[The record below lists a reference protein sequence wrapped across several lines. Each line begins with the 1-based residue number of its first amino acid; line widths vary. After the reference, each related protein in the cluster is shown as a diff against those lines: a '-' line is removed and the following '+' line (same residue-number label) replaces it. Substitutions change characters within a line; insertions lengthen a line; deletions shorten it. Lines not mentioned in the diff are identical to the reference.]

1 MALSF
6 FSKKTLDTS
15 SILLV
20 DVGSASVGVAR
31 AQLAPRSS
39 PVILDT
45 TRHDIP
51 FQESLSSSRFI
62 IAMNRALENA
72 LKDIKTKNKEP
83 ITPAHIFCAL
93 SSPWF
98 ILKSRRISLLD
109 EDGVLV
115 TEKLIEKLLDD
126 DTEKLKTELSGT
138 LPSDDIAVIE
148 RKVIKI
154 RLNGYEIKDF
164 YGKKTTELEIESV
177 VSLSSRR
184 AIETIKRLLSHFS
197 FGSQI
202 HFTAF
207 PLAAF
212 SAIRDM
218 FPKEQNFL
226 FLDIT
231 GEATDISLIVRDAVK
246 ETMLFSRG
254 KNFFMREISNTK
266 KTSHEEAVSLFSLYL
281 RDELGANEKQ
291 AVENIINHCRNEW
304 RERFEKALDVPLLSL
319 TPVRKVFFTADA
331 DSRKLFEELITSAH
345 ARVLDKN
352 GCEVCYLDYATL
364 ATFVT
369 FASGVT
375 RDPFLMLEAL
385 FAKKMLIS

>member
-6 FSKKTLDTS
+6 FTKKTLDTS
-15 SILLV
+15 SVLLV
-20 DVGSASVGVAR
+20 DIGSASVGVAR
-31 AQLAPRSS
+31 AQISSGAS

-45 TRHDIP
+45 ARHDIP

-72 LKDIKTKNKEP
+72 VKEVKEKNKGANA
-83 ITPAHIFCAL
+83 PAHIFCAL

-98 ILKSRRISLLD
+98 ILKSRRITLAR
-109 EDGVLV
+109 EEGVLV
-115 TEKLIEKLLDD
+115 TEKVIEGLLDE
-126 DTEKLKTELSGT
+126 DTEKLKKELSST
-138 LPSDDIAVIE
+138 LPSEDITIID

-164 YGKKTTELEIESV
+164 YGRKTTELEIESV
-177 VSLSSRR
+177 ISLSSRR
-184 AIETIKRLLSHFS
+184 AIETIKRLVSRFS
-197 FGSQI
+197 LGAQI

-212 SAIRDM
+212 SAIRDI

-231 GEATDISLIVRDAVK
+231 GEATDVSLIVRDAIR
-246 ETMLFSRG
+246 ETMLFPRG
-254 KNFFMREISNTK
+254 KNFFIREISNKK
-266 KTSHEEAVSLFSLYL
+266 KTTHEEATSLFSLFL

-291 AVENIINHCRNEW
+291 VVENIIEHSRDEW
-304 RERFEKALDVPLLSL
+304 RERFEKALDIPLLYL

-331 DSRKLFEELITSAH
+331 DSKKLFEELISSSH
-345 ARVLDKN
+345 ARILDKN

-364 ATFVT
+364 ANFAT

-385 FAKKMLIS
+385 FAKKMLLP

>member
-6 FSKKTLDTS
+6 FTKKTLDTS
-15 SILLV
+15 SVLLV
-20 DVGSASVGVAR
+20 DIGSASVGVAR
-31 AQLAPRSS
+31 AQLSSHAS

-45 TRHDIP
+45 TRNDIP

-72 LKDIKTKNKEP
+72 LKDIKAKHKAAVA
-83 ITPAHIFCAL
+83 PAHIFCAL

-98 ILKSRRISLLD
+98 VLKSRRITLAK
-109 EDGVLV
+109 EEGVLV
-115 TEKLIEKLLDD
+115 TEKLIENLLDE
-126 DTEKLKTELSGT
+126 DTERLKKELSST
-138 LPSDDIAVIE
+138 LPSGDIMVIE

-154 RLNGYEIKDF
+154 RLNGYEIKEF

-197 FGSQI
+197 VGSQI

-212 SAIRDM
+212 SAIRDI

-231 GEATDISLIVRDAVK
+231 GEATDVSLIVRDAVK
-246 ETMLFSRG
+246 ETILFPRG
-254 KNFFMREISNTK
+254 KNFFIREISNKK
-266 KTSHEEAVSLFSLYL
+266 KTSHEEAASLFSLFL
-281 RDELGANEKQ
+281 RDELGAGEKHMI
-291 AVENIINHCRNEW
+291 ENIIKHSRDEW
-304 RERFEKALDVPLLSL
+304 RERFEKALDIPLAYF

-331 DSRKLFEELITSAH
+331 DSKKLFEELVASSR
-345 ARVLDKN
+345 ARMLDKN
-352 GCEVCYLDYATL
+352 ACEVCYLDYAIL
-364 ATFVT
+364 SNFVT

-385 FAKKMLIS
+385 FAKKMLVP

>member
-15 SILLV
+15 SVLLV
-20 DVGSASVGVAR
+20 DIGSASVGVAR
-31 AQLAPRSS
+31 AQLSPSTA

-45 TRHDIP
+45 TRRDIP
-51 FQESLSSSRFI
+51 FQESLTSSRFI
-62 IAMNRALENA
+62 VAMNHALENT
-72 LKDIKTKNKEP
+72 LKDIKEKHKE
-83 ITPAHIFCAL
+83 TMGPAHIFCAL

-98 ILKSRRISLLD
+98 ILKSRRITLAH
-109 EDGVLV
+109 EDGVVV
-115 TEKLIEKLLDD
+115 TEKLIEGLLDE
-126 DTEKLKTELSGT
+126 DTEKLKKELSGT
-138 LPSDDIAVIE
+138 FPSDDVTVIE

-164 YGKKTTELEIESV
+164 YGKKTTELEIESA

-197 FGSQI
+197 VGSQI

-212 SAIRDM
+212 SAIRDI
-218 FPKEQNFL
+218 FPKEENFL

-231 GEATDISLIVRDAVK
+231 GEATDVSLIVRDAVK
-246 ETMLFSRG
+246 ETMLFPRG
-254 KNFFMREISNTK
+254 KNFFIREISNKK
-266 KTSHEEAVSLFSLYL
+266 KTSHEEALSLFSLFL
-281 RDELGANEKQ
+281 RDELGVNEKR
-291 AVENIINHCRNEW
+291 VIENIINHSRDEW
-304 RERFEKALDVPLLSL
+304 RERFEKALDIPLLYL

-331 DSRKLFEELITSAH
+331 DSKKLFEELIVSSH
-345 ARVLDKN
+345 ARILDKN
-352 GCEVCYLDYATL
+352 ACEVCYLDYAIL
-364 ATFVT
+364 ANYVT
-369 FASGVT
+369 FASGVN

-385 FAKKMLIS
+385 FAKKMILP

>member
-15 SILLV
+15 SIILV
-20 DVGSASVGVAR
+20 DIGSASVGVAR
-31 AQLAPRSS
+31 AQLSPHSS

-45 TRHDIP
+45 TRNDIP

-72 LKDIKTKNKEP
+72 LKDIKAKHKAAP
-83 ITPAHIFCAL
+83 APAHIFCAL

-98 ILKSRRISLLD
+98 VLKSRRITFAK
-109 EDGVLV
+109 EEGVLV
-115 TEKLIEKLLDD
+115 TEKLIENLLDE
-126 DTEKLKTELSGT
+126 DTERLKKELSST
-138 LPSDDIAVIE
+138 LPSGDIVVIE

-154 RLNGYEIKDF
+154 RLNGYEIKEF

-197 FGSQI
+197 VGSQI

-212 SAIRDM
+212 SAIRDI

-231 GEATDISLIVRDAVK
+231 GEATDVSLIVRDAVK
-246 ETMLFSRG
+246 ETMLFPRG
-254 KNFFMREISNTK
+254 KNFFIREISNKK
-266 KTSHEEAVSLFSLYL
+266 KTSHEEAVSLFSLFL
-281 RDELGANEKQ
+281 RDELGAGEKQ
-291 AVENIINHCRNEW
+291 MIENIIKHSRDEW
-304 RERFEKALDVPLLSL
+304 RERFEKALDIPLVYF

-331 DSRKLFEELITSAH
+331 DSKKLFEELVASSH
-345 ARVLDKN
+345 ARMLDKN

-364 ATFVT
+364 SNFVT
-369 FASGVT
+369 FASGAM

-385 FAKKMLIS
+385 FAKKMLLP